1 MFNLPKSTE
10 VRKIITKKLIYE
22 KFAAELNGEKKRVF
36 DEDISKIVIINEI
49 SPVSVNIKEG
59 EQVKSIF
66 LVQVELKNKNYN
78 ERNLVMI
85 SKLFGQNLLM
95 ALKYQEDYQ
104 FAIFQTKLLHS
115 EWNKEDECELNL
127 NGLDL
132 DAVWEN
138 LVSQVSG
145 IVVQAG
151 NTLNEQISY
160 ESEKAKLRKQID
172 DLEKKAR
179 KETQSKKKFEMHQ
192 RIKAYVKK
200 LEEMQK

>member
-22 KFAAELNGEKKRVF
+22 KFAAELSGEKKRVF

-78 ERNLVMI
+78 ERNLVLI

-95 ALKYQEDYQ
+95 VLKYQEDYQ

-115 EWNKEDECELNL
+115 EWKKEEDCELNL
-127 NGLDL
+127 IGLDL
-132 DAVWEN
+132 DVVWQN

-145 IVVQAG
+145 IIAQGG
-151 NTLNEQISY
+151 NTLDEQISY
-160 ESEKAKLRKQID
+160 ESEKAKLRKQIQ

-179 KETQSKKKFEMHQ
+179 NEVQAKKKFEMHQ

-200 LEEMQK
+200 LEEMN

>member
-22 KFAAELNGEKKRVF
+22 KFAAELGGEKKRVF
-36 DEDISKIVIINEI
+36 DDDISKIVIINEI

-95 ALKYQEDYQ
+95 VLKYREDYQ

-115 EWNKEDECELNL
+115 EWKKEEDCELNL
-127 NGLDL
+127 TGLDL
-132 DAVWEN
+132 DVVWQN

-145 IVVQAG
+145 IIAQDG
-151 NTLNEQISY
+151 NTLDEQISY
-160 ESEKAKLRKQID
+160 ESEKAKLKKQIQ

-179 KETQSKKKFEMHQ
+179 NEVQAKKKFEMHQ
-192 RIKAYVKK
+192 RIKTYVKK
-200 LEEMQK
+200 LEEM

>member
-22 KFAAELNGEKKRVF
+22 KFAAELSGEKKRVF

-66 LVQVELKNKNYN
+66 FVQVELKNKNYN
-78 ERNLVMI
+78 ERNLVLI
-85 SKLFGQNLLM
+85 AKLFGQNLLM
-95 ALKYQEDYQ
+95 VLKYQEDYQ

-115 EWNKEDECELNL
+115 EWKKEENCGLNIT
-127 NGLDL
+127 GLDL
-132 DAVWEN
+132 DVVWQN
-138 LVSQVSG
+138 FVSQVSG
-145 IVVQAG
+145 IIAQDG
-151 NTLNEQISY
+151 NTLDEQISY
-160 ESEKAKLRKQID
+160 ESEKAKLRKQIQ

-179 KETQSKKKFEMHQ
+179 NEVQAKKKFEMHQ
-192 RIKAYVKK
+192 RIKVYVKK
-200 LEEMQK
+200 LEEMN

>member
-22 KFAAELNGEKKRVF
+22 KFAAELGGEKKRVF
-36 DEDISKIVIINEI
+36 DDDISKIVIINEI

-95 ALKYQEDYQ
+95 VLKYREDYQ

-151 NTLNEQISY
+151 NTLDEQISY
-160 ESEKAKLRKQID
+160 ESEKAKLRKQIQ

-179 KETQSKKKFEMHQ
+179 NEVQAKKKFEMHQ
-192 RIKAYVKK
+192 RIKAYQKK
-200 LEEMQK
+200 LAEF